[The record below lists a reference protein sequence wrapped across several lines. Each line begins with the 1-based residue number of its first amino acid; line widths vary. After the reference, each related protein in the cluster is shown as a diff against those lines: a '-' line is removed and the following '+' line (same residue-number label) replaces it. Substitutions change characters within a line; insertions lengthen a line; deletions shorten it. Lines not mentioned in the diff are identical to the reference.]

1 MRGIIDILI
10 LCLKMLIMWRT
21 ANADWRIGYST
32 WVFHVELKSNAAMW
46 QVGLD
51 ELFKWLGAFAL
62 EWQNQRNEF
71 WQKGIGHQLSGDG
84 LTVAGWICV
93 TFVAQRHTHTL
104 GQQSLRGL
112 FDRSEKYRNK
122 NHRQLKR
129 NKPFNVAET
138 VTQPKNIAVY
148 RMNTANGRR
157 SSGWVAAVVFSFK
170 TYLGLI
176 RNTQLEFLRSIGW
189 RQ

>member
-93 TFVAQRHTHTL
+93 TFVAQTHTHT
-104 GQQSLRGL
+104 GSAIFKGIVWPIWKVQKQKSPSAETQQAFQRCRNSYTA
-112 FDRSEKYRNK
+112 EKY
-122 NHRQLKR
+122 
-129 NKPFNVAET
+129 
-138 VTQPKNIAVY
+138 
-148 RMNTANGRR
+148 
-157 SSGWVAAVVFSFK
+157 SGLQDEYCQWTTK
-170 TYLGLI
+170 LGLS
-176 RNTQLEFLRSIGW
+176 RNSSI
-189 RQ
+189 